1 MTWILWLVFALF
13 AVLSIVLLSG
23 HGENLIAGYNTA
35 SQEEKDKYDSKKLC
49 RVIGGGMAVI
59 AVMLLV
65 FALLIASLPTWFIF
79 VFVSVV
85 IVDCIVMIVLANTK
99 CKR

>member
-35 SQEEKDKYDSKKLC
+35 SQEEKDKYDSMKLC
-49 RVIGGGMAVI
+49 HVIGGGMAVI

-65 FALLIASLPTWFIF
+65 FASLIASLPTWFIF

>member
-1 MTWILWLVFALF
+1 MTWILWLVFTLF

-49 RVIGGGMAVI
+49 HVIGGGMAVI

-85 IVDCIVMIVLANTK
+85 IVDSIVMIVLANTK